1 MSKSKSQGSNSLNL
15 TRGDSV
21 YLPALIVHG
30 GAGRINDGRL
40 QEREVGCRQAVLEGW
55 RILQAGGTALDAVE
69 RAVVVLEDNP
79 LFNAGKGSVL
89 NRDGEIEM
97 DAGIMEGAG
106 LRAGAVAAVKNVKNP
121 IRLARQVMEKSE
133 HVLLVGEGA
142 FRFAQ
147 EVESSLAQPLLC
159 QKEDLLTENRL
170 KERLSSHHP
179 QRPIIKNPKSQTI
192 QEERDTVGA
201 VAIDRNGCIA
211 AATST
216 GGISGKYPGRVGD
229 SPLIGCGIY
238 ADNQSGGVSC
248 TGHGEFI
255 IRVVWA
261 KSAADFILIR
271 NCSAQEAANLAMD
284 LLYTRVQGFG
294 GLILIDRWGQIG
306 FAYNTQ
312 HMTYA
317 FIKEG
322 MENIISGI

>member
-1 MSKSKSQGSNSLNL
+1 MGENAISG
-15 TRGDSV
+15 
-21 YLPALIVHG
+21 PALIVHG
-30 GAGRINDGRL
+30 GAGRIKDGRL
-40 QEREVGCRQAVLEGW
+40 QEREEGCRQAVLEGW
-55 RILQAGGTALDAVE
+55 RILQAGGSALDAVE
-69 RAVVVLEDNP
+69 KAVVVLEDNP

-142 FRFAQ
+142 FRFAR
-147 EVESSLAQPLLC
+147 EIESSLTYPLIC
-159 QKEDLLTENRL
+159 QREDLITENRL
-170 KERLSSHHP
+170 KER
-179 QRPIIKNPKSQTI
+179 ISQITH
-192 QEERDTVGA
+192 EERDTVGA
-201 VAIDRNGCIA
+201 VAIDRRGCLA

-255 IRVVWA
+255 IRIVWA
-261 KSAADFILIR
+261 KSTADFLLTR
-271 NCSAQEAANLAMD
+271 NCPAQEAANRAID
-284 LLYTRVQGFG
+284 LLYTRIQGFG

-306 FAYNTQ
+306 FAYNTP
-312 HMTYA
+312 HMSYA

-322 MENIISGI
+322 MENIVSGI